1 MCRSHIPGSVK
12 HWIFLCGCVI
22 AFLSSIGAMADERDG
37 QAVKYYRQ
45 GEHYFQKERY
55 QEALSW
61 YEKALEQRAQDGPVM
76 VEERIVVRATQYGH
90 HASSLTQDDTLY
102 EDYAPNKRMQEIKTR
117 LEEQALRANPP
128 VLSLTWIAL
137 REPTHD
143 DVLDGGETATIV
155 VNVQNSG
162 IAKARDV
169 TFTVRTQQPDGLT
182 FEDKIPLGDID
193 PAAAVLG
200 NIQVKAR
207 KDVVDQNRHFTIL
220 ATEHNGFDSPPLEVV
235 LRTRPHRPARVE
247 ISDLRVEDRDNNGV
261 IEPLEVVTVT
271 ARIQNSGAGLADHVV
286 VQVLLGPNVFL
297 GPQSES
303 VFSLG
308 ELYPGQTRDVQ
319 FTFLTNNQFR
329 DGQKIPVSVLV
340 EEGDGQEQLRRDI
353 QATIHVKNM
362 GIVKLEPKERLLP
375 EAVAA
380 LSIDVDNIIP
390 DGRIDRANAIA
401 VVIGNKDY
409 SRANLPSVEY
419 ALRDAQV
426 MTEYLVKALG
436 FSQKNIIYLENA
448 TTARFNEVF
457 GSRDNFAGRL
467 YSFVTPDVSDVY
479 IYYAGHG
486 APDLKS
492 KGAYF
497 VPVDADPNYLA
508 LSGYA
513 LDTFYKNLSHL
524 PARSITV
531 ILDTCFSGNSAG
543 GALFKNVNPTAA
555 TVARTAP
562 LLEHVTIFA
571 SAGEGQVSS
580 WYYEQR
586 HSLYTY
592 FFLKGLSGVAD
603 ANQDGLIS
611 ARELHAFLLST
622 VPVYARKLGGQEQV
636 PVLIQ
641 KEDVVVM
648 KYREAGAVAVR

>member
-12 HWIFLCGCVI
+12 HWMFLCGCVI
-22 AFLSSIGAMADERDG
+22 AFLSITSAMANERDAL
-37 QAVKYYRQ
+37 AVKHYRQ
-45 GEHYFQKERY
+45 GEYYFQKERY

-76 VEERIVVRATQYGH
+76 LEEHIVVRAVQYGRQ
-90 HASSLTQDDTLY
+90 ASSHAKDETLY
-102 EDYAPNKRMQEIKTR
+102 ESYAPNKRIEEIKAR
-117 LEEQALRANPP
+117 LDEQELRAYPP

-169 TFTVRTQQPDGLT
+169 TFAVRTQQPDGLT
-182 FEDKIPLGDID
+182 FEEKIAIGDIE
-193 PAAAVLG
+193 PAGAALG

-220 ATEHNGFDSPPLEVV
+220 ATERSGFDSPPLEVV

-271 ARIQNSGAGLADHVV
+271 ARIQNSGAGLADNVV
-286 VQVLLGPNVFL
+286 VQAALGPNVFL

-303 VFSLG
+303 VFALG

-319 FTFLTNNQFR
+319 FTFLTNNQFK
-329 DGQKIPVSVLV
+329 DGEKLPVSVLV

-362 GIVKLEPKERLLP
+362 DVVKLEPKERSLP
-375 EAVAA
+375 EPVAG
-380 LSIDVDNIIP
+380 LSIDVDNMIP
-390 DGRIDRANAIA
+390 DGRINRANAIA

-436 FSQKNIIYLENA
+436 FVQKNIIYLENA

-479 IYYAGHG
+479 IYYSGHG

-513 LDTFYKNLSHL
+513 LDTFYRNLSHL

-531 ILDTCFSGNSAG
+531 VLDTCFSGNSAG
-543 GALFKNVNPTAA
+543 GALFKNANPTAA
-555 TVARTAP
+555 SVERTAP

-580 WYYEQR
+580 WFYEQR

-603 ANQDGLIS
+603 IDQDGLIS
-611 ARELHAFLLST
+611 ARELQAFLLST
-622 VPVYARKLGGQEQV
+622 VPVYARKLSGQEQV

-648 KYREAGAVAVR
+648 KYRDGGAVAVR

>member
-1 MCRSHIPGSVK
+1 MLV
-12 HWIFLCGCVI
+12 
-22 AFLSSIGAMADERDG
+22 
-37 QAVKYYRQ
+37 
-45 GEHYFQKERY
+45 
-55 QEALSW
+55 
-61 YEKALEQRAQDGPVM
+61 
-76 VEERIVVRATQYGH
+76 
-90 HASSLTQDDTLY
+90 
-102 EDYAPNKRMQEIKTR
+102 
-117 LEEQALRANPP
+117 
-128 VLSLTWIAL
+128 
-137 REPTHD
+137 
-143 DVLDGGETATIV
+143 GETHPLRSFIPRGAL
-155 VNVQNSG
+155 
-162 IAKARDV
+162 AE
-169 TFTVRTQQPDGLT
+169 LT
-182 FEDKIPLGDID
+182 G
-193 PAAAVLG
+193 
-200 NIQVKAR
+200 
-207 KDVVDQNRHFTIL
+207 T
-220 ATEHNGFDSPPLEVV
+220 
-235 LRTRPHRPARVE
+235 
-247 ISDLRVEDRDNNGV
+247 
-261 IEPLEVVTVT
+261 VVTP
-271 ARIQNSGAGLADHVV
+271 A
-286 VQVLLGPNVFL
+286 
-297 GPQSES
+297 
-303 VFSLG
+303 
-308 ELYPGQTRDVQ
+308 
-319 FTFLTNNQFR
+319 
-329 DGQKIPVSVLV
+329 PVSVLV
-340 EEGDGQEQLRRDI
+340 EEGDGQEQLQRDI

-362 GIVKLEPKERLLP
+362 DIVKLEPKERALP
-375 EAVAA
+375 EAVTA

-426 MTEYLVKALG
+426 TTEYLVKALG

-555 TVARTAP
+555 TLARTAP

-592 FFLKGLSGVAD
+592 FFLKDLSGVAD

-622 VPVYARKLGGQEQV
+622 VPVYARRKGQEQV

-648 KYREAGAVAVR
+648 KYREAGAGAVR

>member
-1 MCRSHIPGSVK
+1 MCRFLIRGSVK
-12 HWIFLCGCVI
+12 HWLGLCAGVI
-22 AFLSSIGAMADERDG
+22 ALMSITGAMADERDA

-55 QEALSW
+55 QEALTW
-61 YEKALEQRAQDGPVM
+61 YEKALQQRAQDGPVM
-76 VEERIVVRATQYGH
+76 IEERIVVRTKQYGRQ
-90 HASSLTQDDTLY
+90 AGSLTQDETLY
-102 EDYAPNKRMQEIKTR
+102 EDYAPNKRLQEIKTR

-169 TFTVRTQQPDGLT
+169 TFVVRTQQADGLT
-182 FEDKIPLGDID
+182 FEEKISIGDID
-193 PAAAVLG
+193 PAAATLG
-200 NIQVKAR
+200 NIKVRAR
-207 KDVVDQNRHFTIL
+207 KDVVDKNRHFTIH
-220 ATEHNGFDSPPLEVV
+220 ATERNGFDSPPLEVV

-247 ISDLRVEDRDNNGV
+247 ISDLRIEDRDNNGV
-261 IEPLEVVTVT
+261 IEPLEVVSVT
-271 ARIQNSGAGLADHVV
+271 ARIQNSGAGLAENVM
-286 VQVLLGPNVFL
+286 VQASLGPNVFL

-319 FTFLTNNQFR
+319 FTFLTNNQFN
-329 DGQKIPVSVLV
+329 DGQKIPVTVLV
-340 EEGDGQEQLRRDI
+340 EEGDGQEQLRREI
-353 QATIHVKNM
+353 QATIHVKNT
-362 GIVKLEPKERLLP
+362 GVIKLEPKERALP
-375 EAVAA
+375 QPLAG
-380 LSIDVDNIIP
+380 LSVDVDNMIP

-436 FSQKNIIYLENA
+436 FAQKNIIYLENA

-467 YSFVTPDVSDVY
+467 YSFVTPEVSDVY
-479 IYYAGHG
+479 IYYSGHG

-524 PARSITV
+524 PARSVTV

-555 TVARTAP
+555 PVARTAP

-580 WYYEQR
+580 WFYEQR

-603 ANQDGLIS
+603 GNQDGLIS
-611 ARELHAFLLST
+611 SRELHAFLLST
-622 VPVYARKLGGQEQV
+622 VPAYARKLSGQEQV

-648 KYREAGAVAVR
+648 KYRDGGAVAVR

>member
-1 MCRSHIPGSVK
+1 MHRSLILGSVK
-12 HWIFLCGCVI
+12 YGLYIGSCVI
-22 AFLSSIGAMADERDG
+22 ALLSITGAWTDERDG

-61 YEKALEQRAQDGPVM
+61 YEKALEQRTQDGPVM
-76 VEERIVVRATQYGH
+76 VEKRIVVRAKQNGR
-90 HASSLTQDDTLY
+90 HAISLTQDETLY
-102 EDYAPNKRMQEIKTR
+102 EDYVPNKRLQEIKTR
-117 LEEQALRANPP
+117 LEDQALRANPP

-137 REPTHD
+137 RDPTHD

-169 TFTVRTQQPDGLT
+169 TFAVRTEQPDGLT
-182 FEDKIPLGDID
+182 FENKISIGDID
-193 PAAAVLG
+193 PAAAAQG
-200 NIQVKAR
+200 NIKVRAR
-207 KDVVDQNRHFTIL
+207 KDVLDQNRHFTIL

-261 IEPLEVVTVT
+261 IEPLEVVSVT
-271 ARIQNSGAGLADHVV
+271 ARIQNSGAGLADNVV
-286 VQVLLGPNVFL
+286 VQALLGPNVFL
-297 GPQSES
+297 GPQSEN

-308 ELYPGQTRDVQ
+308 ELYPGQARDVH
-319 FTFLTNNQFR
+319 FSFLTNNQFN
-329 DGQKIPVSVLV
+329 DGQNIPVSVVV
-340 EEGDGQEQLRRDI
+340 EEGDGHDQIRRDI
-353 QATIHVKNM
+353 QATIHIKSTD
-362 GIVKLEPKERLLP
+362 IVKLEPKERLLP
-375 EAVAA
+375 EPVAG
-380 LSIDVDNIIP
+380 LSIDVDTFIP
-390 DGRIDRANAIA
+390 DGRINRANAIA

-479 IYYAGHG
+479 IYYSGHG

-513 LDTFYKNLSHL
+513 IDIFYKNLSHL

-531 ILDTCFSGNSAG
+531 VLDTCFSGNSAG

-555 TVARTAP
+555 PVARTAP

-580 WYYEQR
+580 WFYEQR

-611 ARELHAFLLST
+611 ASELHSYLLST
-622 VPVYARKLGGQEQV
+622 VPVYARKLSGQEQV

-648 KYREAGAVAVR
+648 KYRDGGAVAVR